1 MINQLGCFNVFEFA
15 SPAMSGT
22 AAAMM
27 AVMVVSA
34 GMPAKPITVSCV
46 GDSIT
51 TDAGANSYPAQL
63 GTLLGSG

>member
-1 MINQLGCFNVFEFA
+1 
-15 SPAMSGT
+15 MSGT
-22 AAAMM
+22 AAAVM

-51 TDAGANSYPAQL
+51 TDAGPNSYPAQL